1 MSWHEHKFLC
11 STARRQ
17 TEEAVVEH
25 QAGGGRRQ
33 NSNEH
38 NCDMQSGFTS
48 VYGLLNEVSIMAW
61 RNRSVTPVLHVTR
74 SPTNLITVAI
84 TPRSIWEEDPY
95 FQDLRE
101 ALRLT
106 FDGASFRQDD
116 HYVTVYTTERQG
128 MPDNAVRYS
137 GSFDKIPIRGIEIVE
152 ALTAATRAE
161 DLADAIAW
169 FDNKYPLKQPTTLQ
183 WVRGRSATQSDDITT
198 THGSVIPV
206 PSRALNTEVAWL
218 LASDIGIE
226 FDIRLTGLNGNTLN
240 GKEGSVRHQC
250 LMDIEWWEVQL
261 DDGKTVMVK
270 SENFVHIPRGEYRRR
285 KEAPRKPLYCLCT

>member
-1 MSWHEHKFLC
+1 
-11 STARRQ
+11 
-17 TEEAVVEH
+17 
-25 QAGGGRRQ
+25 
-33 NSNEH
+33 
-38 NCDMQSGFTS
+38 MQSGFTS

-169 FDNKYPLKQPTTLQ
+169 FDNKYPLRLGTTLQ
-183 WVRGRSATQSDDITT
+183 RVRDRSSTLSDDITT
-198 THGSVIPV
+198 THGSVLPV

-218 LASDIGIE
+218 LTADLRLQ
-226 FDIRLTGLNGNTLN
+226 FDVRLMGLRGNALLN
-240 GKEGSVRHQC
+240 GKEGFVRHQC
-250 LMDIEWWEVQL
+250 LTDIKRWEVQL
-261 DDGKTVMVK
+261 DDGKRIQVK
-270 SENFVHIPRGEYRRR
+270 SENFMHILRGEYRRG
-285 KEAPRKPLYCLCT
+285 KEDPAHRW